1 MQSVPKPLSVASL
14 LASGSGCPSH
24 PPSSPLPFCPS
35 PLKRFHL
42 RVLTLLASVAGFQVT
57 FRFWPMGR
65 QPDNPS
71 LCPGGLPSSGSQ
83 AGGGGGSR
91 PPVLLPWAW
100 QAGWTPVFRNPTC
113 GSVRAAGFPLL
124 RPGVGGRC
132 SLLLRFKAEGRPS
145 KGGHLFPNIPWVHL
159 LSPIPNDPSS
169 PGNLN

>member
-83 AGGGGGSR
+83 AGGGGGRAHRSCSLGPGRPGGRRCSGILPVVVFAPPAFPFSGRGWGVVARCCYGSKQKAGLLKVATCSR
-91 PPVLLPWAW
+91 TYRGYIFCHPSQMTPVLLA
-100 QAGWTPVFRNPTC
+100 T
-113 GSVRAAGFPLL
+113 
-124 RPGVGGRC
+124 
-132 SLLLRFKAEGRPS
+132 
-145 KGGHLFPNIPWVHL
+145 
-159 LSPIPNDPSS
+159 
-169 PGNLN
+169 